1 MGISSM
7 PDFGSTYGVQLP
19 GAVQQTAEEKYTTVP
34 GQSQGGLGGLMGKKT
49 PTTVTATPGVV
60 QTPQPIYANAPPSGV
75 DNATGMIS
83 NTAPQSSGMD
93 IDMSAYAPSEA
104 NDAVAD
110 SFEDDSLTSDRRAKH
125 NIRPLHLERLQAM
138 LWALGGK

>member
-1 MGISSM
+1 MPISSM
-7 PDFGSTYGVQLP
+7 SDFGSTYGVQLP
-19 GAVQQTAEEKYTTVP
+19 GAVQQTAAEQYTIIPGAPAASPLAKKKPDTV
-34 GQSQGGLGGLMGKKT
+34 K
-49 PTTVTATPGVV
+49 ATPGVV

-75 DNATGMIS
+75 DAATGMIS

-110 SFEDDSLTSDRRAKH
+110 SMEDASFTSDRRVKH
-125 NIRPLHLERLQAM
+125 NIRPLHLEKLQAM